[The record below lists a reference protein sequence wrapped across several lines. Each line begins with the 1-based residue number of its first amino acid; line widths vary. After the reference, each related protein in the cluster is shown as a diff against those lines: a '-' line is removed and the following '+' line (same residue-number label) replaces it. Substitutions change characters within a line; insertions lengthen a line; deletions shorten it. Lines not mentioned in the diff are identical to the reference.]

1 MLHDAA
7 GRLAGRV
14 ALVTGAGSGIGAAT
28 ARHLARAGASVCA
41 VDLDQEAADRI
52 AAEVGGL
59 AVRADVGEPAEVT
72 AAFATCGERFG
83 GVDVVHLNAGV
94 VTGHGEMDT
103 LPDDVYRRIMRVNV
117 DGVVFG
123 MRAAIPAL
131 NRRGGGAV
139 VATASLAGIIP
150 FAPDP
155 IYALTKHAV
164 VGFIRS
170 VAPLVEAAGITVN
183 AVNPGI
189 VDTPMTAAI
198 REPLV
203 ADDFP
208 LLAAEEIADAVLD
221 AATSGRTG
229 ECWVC
234 QPGRDPEP
242 YEFHDVPG
250 PRTAGGVGRRPPG
263 LDDGELSLD

>member
-1 MLHDAA
+1 MSEPT
-7 GRLAGRV
+7 GSFTGKV

-28 ARHLARAGASVCA
+28 ARHLAREGASVCA
-41 VDLDQEAADRI
+41 VDLDRDLADRI

-59 AVRADVGEPAEVT
+59 AQHGDVGEPSDVA
-72 AAFATCGERFG
+72 AAFAACEEHFG
-83 GVDVVHLNAGV
+83 GIDVVHLNAGI

-103 LPDDVYRRIMRVNV
+103 LPDEVYRRILRVNV

-123 MRAAIPAL
+123 MREAIPAL
-131 NRRGGGAV
+131 TRRGGGSI

-164 VGFIRS
+164 VGFVRS
-170 VAPLVEAAGITVN
+170 VAPLVEASGITVN
-183 AVNPGI
+183 TVNPGI
-189 VDTPMTAAI
+189 VDTPMTAPI
-198 REPLV
+198 REPLL

-208 LLAAEEIADAVLD
+208 LLSAEEIADAVLA

-242 YEFHDVPG
+242 YRFHDVPG
-250 PRTAGGVGRRPPG
+250 PRTSGGSGRRPPG
-263 LDDGELSLD
+263 LDDGELSLG